1 MVTATYFVVVGFFGM
16 VVGLYMVCFMHVPQI
31 VGLKRH
37 EYVLGFERAHCSRT
51 ELCFRP
57 ERLSLE
63 AGHCMYILLFA
74 CACGKRAVVTAP
86 HYILH
91 MFCLFCTCVGCA
103 HYMLQ
108 DCGSL
113 LCTSTLKRIVSVDAN
128 GKHVT
133 VIEEYKQQL
142 VHLYLHQNDARTL
155 HLSLV
160 VSIARW

>member
-1 MVTATYFVVVGFFGM
+1 MVTATCFVVVGFLGM

-31 VGLKRH
+31 VLLRGSCISFD
-37 EYVLGFERAHCSRT
+37 LGVRVEGHG
-51 ELCFRP
+51 
-57 ERLSLE
+57 LE

-74 CACGKRAVVTAP
+74 CACGKRAGVTAP

-133 VIEEYKQQL
+133 VMEQYKQQL
-142 VHLYLHQNDARTL
+142 VRLYLHQNDARTL
-155 HLSLV
+155 HLSFV

>member
-1 MVTATYFVVVGFFGM
+1 MYLRSF
-16 VVGLYMVCFMHVPQI
+16 CFADLAFPSTS
-31 VGLKRH
+31 
-37 EYVLGFERAHCSRT
+37 EFE
-51 ELCFRP
+51 LMDM
-57 ERLSLE
+57 
-63 AGHCMYILLFA
+63 AGKQDTCRHCMYILLFA
-74 CACGKRAVVTAP
+74 CACGKRAGVTAP

-155 HLSLV
+155 HLSFV